1 MALDF
6 SEERT
11 IKWIAEFGLYNIVRY
26 PNCDHGVAKVL
37 AADYLSVVEIL
48 QKKCHL
54 KYAHGNKIGQGVDLK
69 WKEVLKSYVS
79 SLQQHQTQE
88 LTLSIG

>member
-1 MALDF
+1 METKTVHVDVDLFEVIQIAKMALDF

-26 PNCDHGVAKVL
+26 PNCDHEVAKIL
-37 AADYLSVVEIL
+37 AAEYLSVVEVL

-54 KYAHGNKIGQGVDLK
+54 KYIKK
-69 WKEVLKSYVS
+69 
-79 SLQQHQTQE
+79 
-88 LTLSIG
+88 

>member
-1 MALDF
+1 MQTKTVHVDVDLFEVIQIAKMALDF

-26 PNCDHGVAKVL
+26 PNCDHEVAKIL
-37 AADYLSVVEIL
+37 AAEYLSVVEVL

-54 KYAHGNKIGQGVDLK
+54 KYIKK
-69 WKEVLKSYVS
+69 
-79 SLQQHQTQE
+79 
-88 LTLSIG
+88 